1 MTHDRVPTTDTPQG
15 VRRLNHAVLYV
26 ADAEVSASFYC
37 DILGFTVAHRFAGAF
52 FLRAAHSPNDH
63 DLGLFSI
70 GHRGG
75 GPTRAGIGLYHLAWQ
90 VDTIEE
96 LAAMRARLLA
106 AGSLVGES
114 DHGVSKS
121 LYAQDPDGIEF
132 EVMWAVPSATWDG
145 RVGTDRLDL
154 PAELARWAATP
165 TLRESNC

>member
-1 MTHDRVPTTDTPQG
+1 MRQG
-15 VRRLNHAVLYV
+15 ALALRKELPDVLANHADVL
-26 ADAEVSASFYC
+26 S
-37 DILGFTVAHRFAGAF
+37 
-52 FLRAAHSPNDH
+52 LRMVH
-63 DLGLFSI
+63 
-70 GHRGG
+70 
-75 GPTRAGIGLYHLAWQ
+75 
-90 VDTIEE
+90 TIEE
-96 LAAMRARLLA
+96 LAAKRARLLA